1 MKRFAALAL
10 AAGCFVQSP
19 VMRFG
24 GGKSAKE
31 AQVDQAAKLT
41 PPVLIV
47 SDEGWHGPIASAKV
61 RVYADD
67 DYRAQNVRWRETFG
81 EQLEYANEVL
91 GPLLGVKLEAE
102 YREWNRHV
110 AGERLED
117 TLGAIRQ
124 HDVGNDVLTV
134 VGLTSALSLVSAT
147 FEQLGFASIS
157 GRHMVLRGYAGK
169 FERELFDKY
178 FRELKPED
186 REALY
191 HARRRHKT
199 TALLLHELGH
209 NLGVTH
215 EAVADT
221 IMNATYS
228 DKSASFTP
236 QARDTMLATLDARL
250 GRKSSIE
257 IKKQRLGAADKHP
270 SLVVRIDAAGKP
282 SVGGNVI
289 DDATLDDLLRMS
301 FVDDRNTQV
310 VVKAAK
316 GAPQSAVVKVLER
329 AKAAGLTRL
338 AIATDDT
345 P

>member
-1 MKRFAALAL
+1 MKAAGLVVVV

-31 AQVDQAAKLT
+31 AQVDEAARLT
-41 PPVLIV
+41 PPVLIAH
-47 SDEGWHGPIASAKV
+47 DEGWDGPVAVAKV

-67 DYRAQNVRWRETFG
+67 DYRAQNVRWRETFT
-81 EQLEYANEVL
+81 EQLAYANEVL
-91 GPLLGVKLEAE
+91 GPLLGVRLEPE
-102 YREWNRHV
+102 FRDWNRHV
-110 AGERLED
+110 VGERLED
-117 TLGAIRQ
+117 TLGALRQ
-124 HDVGNDVLTV
+124 HDSGGDVLTV

-147 FEQLGFASIS
+147 FEHLGMASVS

-178 FRELKPED
+178 FRELKPEE

-215 EAVADT
+215 EAVEDT

-228 DKSASFTP
+228 EKSATFTP
-236 QARDTMLATLDARL
+236 QARDTMLASLDARL
-250 GRKSSIE
+250 GRK
-257 IKKQRLGAADKHP
+257 RTTPRPPPADTHP
-270 SLVVRIDAAGKP
+270 SLVVHVDVAGKP
-282 SVGGNVI
+282 SVGGNAI

-301 FVDDRNTQV
+301 FADDRLTQV
-310 VVKAAK
+310 VIQVAK
-316 GAPQSAVVKVLER
+316 GAPHSAVVKIMER

-338 AIATDDT
+338 AIGTD